1 MVMTVP
7 SGPRSLGDVYVPMSI
22 STGISIIIAKS
33 VGRGGVSGSDEKGRQ
48 MRVDQM
54 K

>member
-33 VGRGGVSGSDEKGRQ
+33 VGRGGVSGNNIQVIFTPLDSI
-48 MRVDQM
+48 
-54 K
+54 